1 MSIPPPS
8 SLDPAEEPSK
18 APDPD
23 RLAQGELQLTSA
35 EPEEIDTA
43 RPLAGS
49 WHSGFQLLPPPP
61 PEVFAVVRSEDGR
74 MTLTNDALEING
86 QPFGWRELEGVDV
99 QPVRWLLWFLLGGFT
114 LAGFMLGFLQNW
126 LRTIPA
132 AAGMAAGALLLA
144 FGTRGSNR
152 WRLHRPGQEAVYF
165 ALSGSARS
173 WQQLAAEA
181 NRRIRLR
188 HDEAAAA
195 AEYWLQSSWNAS
207 HAPEASSSSTPDSF

>member
-8 SLDPAEEPSK
+8 SPDPAEDSSAATGP
-18 APDPD
+18 PP
-23 RLAQGELQLTSA
+23 A
-35 EPEEIDTA
+35 EPGTPHPTA
-43 RPLAGS
+43 QAPQAADGTPLPLGS
-49 WHSGFQLLPPPP
+49 QNSGFFLLPPPP
-61 PEVFAVVRSEDGR
+61 PEQFTVVRSEDGR
-74 MTLTNDALEING
+74 MALTNDTLEVNG
-86 QPFGWRELEGVDV
+86 QAYGWRELAGVDV
-99 QPVRWLLWFLLGGFT
+99 QPVRWLLWFLLGGFI

-132 AAGMAAGALLLA
+132 AAGMALGALLLA

-165 ALSGSARS
+165 ALSGAARS

-181 NRRIRLR
+181 NRRIRKR

-195 AEYWLQSSWNAS
+195 DEYWLQSSWNAS
-207 HAPEASSSSTPDSF
+207 QAAKLTSSPSDLF